1 LGGTDKRIIFADVKL
16 IYSTNLIVS
25 EMKKYNFGA
34 GPSIL
39 PQEVMKATSDAC
51 VEFQGMGLSLME
63 ISHRTKEFQAVMDEA
78 QALFKELLNIP
89 EGYSV
94 LFLGGGASLEF
105 CMVPYNLLN
114 KKAAYLNTGVWAK
127 KALKEAK
134 LFGEV
139 VEVASSADA
148 NYTFIPKGYTIP
160 ADADYFH
167 ITTNNTI
174 YGTELHEDL
183 DSPVPLV
190 ADMSSDIFSRP
201 VDVSK
206 YGLIYGGAQKNLSM
220 AGVTFVIV
228 KDELLGHVD
237 RPIPTMLDYR
247 THVEKGSMFN
257 TPPVVPI
264 FCALQTLKWI
274 KANGGVEAMQKR
286 AEERAEVLYSE
297 IDRNK
302 LFRATVTAKEDRSY
316 MNICFV
322 MADEYKELEADFLKF
337 ATERGMSGIKGHRSV
352 GGFRA
357 SCYNAMPLEGVKAL
371 VACMQEFEA
380 QH

>member
-1 LGGTDKRIIFADVKL
+1 
-16 IYSTNLIVS
+16 
-25 EMKKYNFGA
+25 MKKYNFNA
-34 GPSIL
+34 GPSMLPRVVIENTAKQIL
-39 PQEVMKATSDAC
+39 DFNGS
-51 VEFQGMGLSLME
+51 GLSLAE
-63 ISHRTKEFQAVMDEA
+63 ISHRSKDFQLVVDEA
-78 QALFKELLNIP
+78 VALIKELLEIP

-105 CMVPYNLLN
+105 CMVPYNFLK

-127 KALKEAK
+127 KAMKEAK

-148 NYTFIPKGYTIP
+148 NYTFIPKDWTCP
-160 ADADYFH
+160 EDADYLH

-174 YGTELHEDL
+174 YGTEIRHDL
-183 DSPVPLV
+183 DVPVRLI

-206 YGLIYGGAQKNLSM
+206 YDCIYAGAQKNLSM
-220 AGVTFVIV
+220 AGVTLVIV
-228 KDELLGHVD
+228 KNDALGKVD
-237 RPIPTMLDYR
+237 RAIPTMLDYR

-264 FCALQTLKWI
+264 YSALETLRWI
-274 KANGGVEAMQKR
+274 KAQGGLKAMDKIAHDR
-286 AEERAEVLYSE
+286 AEILYAE

-302 LFRATVTAKEDRSY
+302 LFRGTANEEDRSL

-322 MADEYKELEADFLKF
+322 MSDEYKELEKPFLDY
-337 ATERGMSGIKGHRSV
+337 ALSCGMVGVKGHRSV

-357 SCYNAMPLEGVKAL
+357 SCYNAQTIEGVEAL
-371 VACMQEFEA
+371 VKCMKDFEA